1 MDEVGSAERRDQTFP
16 LGIREFFGVADCLTL
31 SMVSVQS
38 CLLTSND
45 PCEFLKYPRNSF
57 FFEVGG
63 SMRIPKVSVGSS
75 LSSQRIHVNSHGI
88 CEVLLVEL
96 DASM

>member
-1 MDEVGSAERRDQTFP
+1 
-16 LGIREFFGVADCLTL
+16 
-31 SMVSVQS
+31 
-38 CLLTSND
+38 
-45 PCEFLKYPRNSF
+45 
-57 FFEVGG
+57 
-63 SMRIPKVSVGSS
+63 MRIPKVSVGSS